1 MSKIQGLGL
10 LQLAT
15 SSGAPRTVT
24 ARTDNNTGSQKIT
37 GEVQFEPSNNLDL
50 IESQQANLGLRTEE
64 APRVNEKTANKS
76 TQEVLSAMTNNLD
89 LIESQQQD
97 LPLIIGE
104 EVNDKSIC
112 EHLNKIFNDPSD
124 LGARVDAGVSD
135 LFAGASYLYQR
146 WDTLWTKLKDM
157 GFDLD

>member
-1 MSKIQGLGL
+1 MSKIEGLGL
-10 LQLAT
+10 PRAAT
-15 SSGAPRTVT
+15 SSEATRTVT
-24 ARTDNNTGSQKIT
+24 ARTDNNSGSQKNT
-37 GEVQFEPSNNLDL
+37 DTVKYEPSINLDL
-50 IESQQANLGLRTEE
+50 IESQQANLGLRTEKD
-64 APRVNEKTANKS
+64 PGVNEKTANKS

-97 LPLIIGE
+97 LPLTVGE
-104 EVNDKSIC
+104 EINDKSIC
-112 EHLNKIFNDPSD
+112 ERLNKIFNDPSD